1 MGFIAL
7 FAFYAY
13 EMFRF
18 YYLEDHNTSSKDQ
31 VKDDEYQ
38 KAIDGSPLKLERAI
52 SLDSGSTYSHSSR
65 RESYNSSEFQ
75 SPQGLRL

>member
-1 MGFIAL
+1 MGFVAL

-18 YYLEDHNTSSKDQ
+18 YYIEDHNTSPKEIG
-31 VKDDEYQ
+31 KDDEYQ

-52 SLDSGSTYSHSSR
+52 SLDSGSSSSH
-65 RESYNSSEFQ
+65 
-75 SPQGLRL
+75 